1 MNVSPSAARRPGF
14 TIDVT
19 DRGDV
24 VIVTGTGELDLAA
37 DPLLTTSLQ
46 QALSLGRPV
55 VVDLTT
61 VALCGSCVLTQLADA
76 GRRLWGTG
84 RTLTVATTVYA
95 VLRPLALLHLDLL
108 LTLVADLD
116 TAFTRLGLPGGPVIG
131 AADVTPEST

>member
-1 MNVSPSAARRPGF
+1 MNVSRSAARRPAYA
-14 TIDVT
+14 IDVT

-37 DPLLTTSLQ
+37 DPLLTMSLQ
-46 QALSLGRPV
+46 QALSLGRSV

-61 VALCGSCVLTQLADA
+61 AACCGSCVLTQLAAA
-76 GRRLWGTG
+76 GRRLRGTG
-84 RTLTVATTVYA
+84 RTLIVVTTVYA

-116 TAFTRLGLPGGPVIG
+116 AAFARLGVPLSPVVG
-131 AADVTPEST
+131 VADATSEPA